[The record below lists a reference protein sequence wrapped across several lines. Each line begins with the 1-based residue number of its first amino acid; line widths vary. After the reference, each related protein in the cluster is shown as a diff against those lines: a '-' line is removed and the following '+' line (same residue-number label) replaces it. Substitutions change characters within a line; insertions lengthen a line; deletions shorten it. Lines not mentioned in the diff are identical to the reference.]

1 MLIVVLFKNQNKSHF
16 LPKSQ
21 FFHKQQ
27 QIEISGLVVSGFV
40 KTCDEHVRCVQN
52 RVGRGP
58 DDRRVKL
65 ASQLGLG
72 NTRHTEK

>member
-1 MLIVVLFKNQNKSHF
+1 MLNAFLSKNQNNCYF

-27 QIEISGLVVSGFV
+27 QIENSGFAVSGFV

-58 DDRRVKL
+58 GDRRVKL

-72 NTRHTEK
+72 NTRHTEN